1 MNVKEDLRRRLSRS
15 MVAIVAAATMCI
27 GTTASAAPP
36 RGRPTAPRASTGPAA
51 PGRATPPAG
60 PELSGDESG
69 VLPHNT
75 CRKQPRNAKFTI
87 TLPREAE
94 LADLVNWMMTI
105 SCQRFIW
112 DPKIRSGKV
121 TILSPEPVTVREA
134 YAAFYAALEQM
145 GLTVV
150 PSGKYFKIVESTG
163 VEGKTVP
170 VYGPKGR
177 APNNDRYVTQLYR
190 VQSGDAQAVA
200 DVVGALK
207 SKQGNVRVVGDML
220 IITDTGSSIRR
231 LLRIVRQVD
240 EAARP
245 TEKIF
250 FYQLQY
256 ADPTQVAAIIQ
267 EIFPASTTTT
277 KKKTASKSKRSKG
290 KKTATLSIGGAAPSA
305 APSVRSVIV
314 DERTGTIVVVAEPQ
328 DFAVIRK
335 LIQQLDVPLAGGAS
349 DRIHV
354 VRLRHAD
361 PEKVA
366 QVLQQ
371 LATGAQ
377 SKGKK
382 GGKGKQAPA
391 AAAATLFSGDIK
403 VAADPATRS
412 LVILASQTDFFSLRP
427 VIEKLDAERLSV
439 YIEVYLMELTIG
451 RTLQAGAAGHFGAP
465 INTDQGQGL
474 GFVAT
479 APGINSIQPTPDLL
493 SGILGGVLGPQIPG
507 SGQFF
512 GLGQDIPAFGVI
524 IQALQSNNDVNVVAE
539 PHLFT
544 ADNQEAVIEVG
555 KTVPTPGNL
564 AFPGGAGGQGGL
576 VPVQGINRQPVKLT
590 VKITPHINDDKTV
603 TMDVEMEDQDIESID
618 QILGVTTSERRIE
631 LNQIVAHDDQP
642 LVLGGLVRETERE
655 TTAQVPGLGSIPV
668 LGWLFKRKRKEKVRT
683 NLLMILVPHII
694 TSPDDVRRIH
704 ARRTAE
710 RIEFLERT
718 SFKRREIAT
727 HVNYRNKRGLVA
739 SIEREAERMEEEL
752 ERLRQVEQEL
762 LQESV
767 TGELDMTGRLEGEDG
782 EGGDG
787 GASSSAADGG
797 VGGGAAGTAD
807 AGTGPAPASEGGG
820 GPNP

>member
-1 MNVKEDLRRRLSRS
+1 MTTHTRGRKIRARAL
-15 MVAIVAAATMCI
+15 VALLAAASVGLGGI
-27 GTTASAAPP
+27 AQAAPP
-36 RGRPTAPRASTGPAA
+36 RGRPAAPKVSAPGAAGAPGAGRGPAA
-51 PGRATPPAG
+51 

-75 CRKQPRNAKFTI
+75 CRRQPKNAKFTI

-94 LADLVNWMMTI
+94 LSDLVNWMMTI

-177 APNNDRYVTQLYR
+177 APNNDRFVTQLYR
-190 VQSGDAQAVA
+190 VRSGDAQAVA

-231 LLRIVRQVD
+231 LLRIVREVD
-240 EAARP
+240 EAALP
-245 TEKIF
+245 TEKVF

-256 ADPTQVAAIIQ
+256 ADPTEVAQIIE
-267 EIFPASTTTT
+267 EIFPESEASSGAAKT
-277 KKKTASKSKRSKG
+277 KRSKSRKGKGKG
-290 KKTATLSIGGAAPSA
+290 KKTATLSVGGSRAGA
-305 APSVRSVIV
+305 APSVRRVIV
-314 DERTGTIVVVAEPQ
+314 DERTGTIVVVADPR
-328 DFAVIRK
+328 DFAVIRR

-377 SKGKK
+377 SKQKKGKK
-382 GGKGKQAPA
+382 GKAAPA
-391 AAAATLFSGDIK
+391 AGAATLFSGDIK

-412 LVILASQTDFFSLRP
+412 LVVLASQTDFFSLKP

-451 RTLQAGAAGHFGAP
+451 RTWQAGAAGHFGAP

-479 APGINSIQPTPDLL
+479 APGMNSIQPTPDLL

-564 AFPGGAGGQGGL
+564 AFPGGQGGTGGL

-618 QILGVTTSERRIE
+618 QILGVTTTERRIE

-655 TTAQVPGLGSIPV
+655 TTAQVPGLGSIPL

-718 SFKRREIAT
+718 SFKKREVAP

-739 SIEREAERMEEEL
+739 TIEREAERMEEEL
-752 ERLRQVEQEL
+752 ERLRAVEREL
-762 LQESV
+762 MQESV
-767 TGELDMTGRLEGEDG
+767 TGEIDLREP
-782 EGGDG
+782 EGG
-787 GASSSAADGG
+787 AEPSAEEQP
-797 VGGGAAGTAD
+797 AARTANEPAPPPPPPPPPPKPGTEGTA
-807 AGTGPAPASEGGG
+807 P
-820 GPNP
+820 

>member
-1 MNVKEDLRRRLSRS
+1 MTTAL
-15 MVAIVAAATMCI
+15 VAILAICVAPIAQ
-27 GTTASAAPP
+27 AAPP
-36 RGRPTAPRASTGPAA
+36 RGRPTAPGAKVQRPGAPATAGPVA
-51 PGRATPPAG
+51 
-60 PELSGDESG
+60 PELSGDEVG
-69 VLPHNT
+69 ALPHNT
-75 CRKQPRNAKFTI
+75 CRKQPKNAKFTI

-94 LADLVNWMMTI
+94 LSDLVNWMMTI
-105 SCQRFIW
+105 SCQKFIW
-112 DPKIRSGKV
+112 DPKLRSGKV

-177 APNNDRYVTQLYR
+177 APNNDRFVTQLYR
-190 VQSGDAQAVA
+190 VESGDAQSVA
-200 DVVGALK
+200 DVISALK
-207 SKQGNVRVVGDML
+207 SKQGSVRVVGDML

-240 EAARP
+240 EAALP
-245 TEKIF
+245 DEKIF

-256 ADPTQVAAIIQ
+256 ADPAEVAKIIE
-267 EIFPASTTTT
+267 EIFPAEGGSSRAT
-277 KKKTASKSKRSKG
+277 KASKKSRGKG
-290 KKTATLSIGGAAPSA
+290 KKKVTLSVAAAGGGAAPA
-305 APSVRSVIV
+305 ARKVIV
-314 DERTGTIVVVAEPQ
+314 DERTGTIVVIADPK
-328 DFAVIRK
+328 DFSVIRR
-335 LIQQLDVPLAGGAS
+335 LIMQLDVPLAGGSS

-377 SKGKK
+377 SSKKK
-382 GGKGKQAPA
+382 GGKGKAAPA
-391 AAAATLFSGDIK
+391 AKAATLFSGEIK

-412 LVILASQTDFFSLRP
+412 LVILASQTDFFSLKP
-427 VIEKLDAERLSV
+427 VIDKLDAERLSV

-479 APGINSIQPTPDLL
+479 APGMNSIQPTPDLL

-564 AFPGGAGGQGGL
+564 AFPGGGGQNGGI

-590 VKITPHINDDKTV
+590 VKITPHVNDDKTV

-618 QILGVTTSERRIE
+618 QILGVTTTERRIE

-710 RIEFLERT
+710 RIEFMERT
-718 SFKRREIAT
+718 SFKKREVAT
-727 HVNYRNKRGLVA
+727 HVNYRNKRGLLA
-739 SIEREAERMEEEL
+739 TIEQEADRMEEEL
-752 ERLRQVEQEL
+752 ERLRAVEREL
-762 LQESV
+762 LQDSV
-767 TGELDMTGRLEGEDG
+767 SGEIDLRGAAAGAAKEGQ
-782 EGGDG
+782 
-787 GASSSAADGG
+787 GASSGDTGSRDEP
-797 VGGGAAGTAD
+797 VSQGGGR
-807 AGTGPAPASEGGG
+807 
-820 GPNP
+820 